1 MCLGHIPG
9 VAESV
14 PLRTRRIYPSLERSP
29 LPTKKG
35 RGAGKTKTTDVLDSC
50 PELPSLAK
58 ASFPSSYGILSKLLL
73 VQLTQNITVACVYP
87 AVKDCTAHGHR
98 TNA

>member
-1 MCLGHIPG
+1 MCLGHMPG

-14 PLRTRRIYPSLERSP
+14 PLRTHRIYPSLERGP
-29 LPTKKG
+29 LPAKKG
-35 RGAGKTKTTDVLDSC
+35 RGAGKTKTDVLDSC

-58 ASFPSSYGILSKLLL
+58 ASFPSSYGILSKPLL

-87 AVKDCTAHGHR
+87 ALNDCTAHGHR